1 MDLINLVVIMLALVN
16 LGLGIFVYV
25 RGFRRLINIFY
36 SLVAAS
42 VSLWCFSMVLYRIT
56 PDPVAALF
64 WCKILYLAPVFIVTT
79 FLFFTLVFPSGSFSL
94 NHFQKVLVLLPA
106 VLISVLVMLPEIT
119 IKQIFI
125 PAGQEKLI
133 VFGPG
138 YAFYFCFIITYFG
151 WSFFKLGR
159 NYILSSGIKKMQIR
173 YVFVGTFL
181 SANLGMVTNL
191 ILPTLGVFS
200 VNWLGQIL
208 SIIMVSF
215 IAYAVIR
222 HRLMD
227 ISIILK
233 RTIIYSVLLMMTLS
247 FYAALI
253 LVSQRFFQNT
263 FGSTVSIFLGAL
275 LMALG
280 FEPLKQIFQRL
291 TEQIFFK
298 GEYDPEEV
306 LSRIS
311 RVLSSIVDLKGIL
324 SSVNEILVEQL
335 KIENMATLLVDEER
349 QRFVPQAQAGALWPE
364 RFKFNHDHVDPLVEY
379 YLQRPKPYAILSYYE
394 LRREIE
400 EGRPTPKHISLTEHL
415 ERLSIILTVPIISKD
430 KLIGL
435 FLFGPKK
442 SGDIYTTE
450 EIRIFEIVSKQAAT
464 SIENAKLYEKLQQQ
478 MEELKQT
485 QAQLI
490 QSTKLAAIG
499 ELVANIAHEINNP
512 LTNVLGYT
520 SLVLEAMDE
529 TDSRRQDLKVIERET
544 LRTRVIVRNLLDFA
558 RQSEPRKEQVEIN
571 EVIKDTLT
579 LIHNLAEVTNVRIV
593 TRLGENLPRILI
605 DVNQIKQVLINLMN
619 NAIQAMPQGGILTI
633 KSLAEQEHLIVQFVD
648 TGVGV
653 PQKHLYKIFD
663 PFFTTKPAVK
673 GTGLGLSI
681 SYGIIKKHGG
691 TILAESQEGKGSTFT
706 VKLPLG
712 VEAKLETKTE
722 KKSS

>member
-1 MDLINLVVIMLALVN
+1 
-16 LGLGIFVYV
+16 
-25 RGFRRLINIFY
+25 
-36 SLVAAS
+36 
-42 VSLWCFSMVLYRIT
+42 
-56 PDPVAALF
+56 
-64 WCKILYLAPVFIVTT
+64 
-79 FLFFTLVFPSGSFSL
+79 
-94 NHFQKVLVLLPA
+94 
-106 VLISVLVMLPEIT
+106 
-119 IKQIFI
+119 
-125 PAGQEKLI
+125 
-133 VFGPG
+133 
-138 YAFYFCFIITYFG
+138 
-151 WSFFKLGR
+151 
-159 NYILSSGIKKMQIR
+159 
-173 YVFVGTFL
+173 
-181 SANLGMVTNL
+181 
-191 ILPTLGVFS
+191 
-200 VNWLGQIL
+200 
-208 SIIMVSF
+208 
-215 IAYAVIR
+215 
-222 HRLMD
+222 
-227 ISIILK
+227 
-233 RTIIYSVLLMMTLS
+233 
-247 FYAALI
+247 
-253 LVSQRFFQNT
+253 
-263 FGSTVSIFLGAL
+263 
-275 LMALG
+275 
-280 FEPLKQIFQRL
+280 
-291 TEQIFFK
+291 
-298 GEYDPEEV
+298 

-544 LRTRVIVRNLLDFA
+544 LRTRAIVRNLLDFA

-593 TRLGENLPRILI
+593 TSLGENLPRILI